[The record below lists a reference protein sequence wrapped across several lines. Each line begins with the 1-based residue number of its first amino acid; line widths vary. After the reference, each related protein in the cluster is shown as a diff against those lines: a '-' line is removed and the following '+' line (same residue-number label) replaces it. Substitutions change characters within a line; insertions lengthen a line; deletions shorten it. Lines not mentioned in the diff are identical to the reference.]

1 MIFNYNS
8 KAVDFCHIFVLHSAV
23 KSEIIPVM
31 EKLAADTDPDVKYF
45 ATEALSEARALVK

>member
-1 MIFNYNS
+1 MS
-8 KAVDFCHIFVLHSAV
+8 VVAACCHFPVLYSAV

-31 EKLAADTDPDVKYF
+31 EKLATDTDPDVKYF